1 MCRSTVHPEL
11 AFLRRQEYVSKPDG
25 SQLPPRR
32 HHLVHL
38 QRRDQGRPQWRP
50 ETVDPV

>member
-1 MCRSTVHPEL
+1 MHMNLLPIKVKKSMR
-11 AFLRRQEYVSKPDG
+11 AVSKPDG
-25 SQLPPRR
+25 SQLPPPR
-32 HHLVHL
+32 HHLVRR